1 MLFWIFLLWLLL
13 EQKVFIAILGWCTEK
28 NLKKINI
35 SERVKWILTSDLLG
49 EMSKHSSNF
58 KPCNRIGK
66 AGERISGINK
76 SITCVES
83 FSGAVTTGSVGNTVK
98 ERLWHNGTK
107 TFGLGCTRT
116 WLATWT
122 TVVVTSTAKTKLTT
136 AQVRGTAAVLGLDGF
151 GVET

>member
-1 MLFWIFLLWLLL
+1 MLFWILLLLLIL
-13 EQKVFIAILGWCTEK
+13 EQKLFIAILGWCTK
-28 NLKKINI
+28 KLRKINI
-35 SERVKWILTSDLLG
+35 SEKVKWILTSDLLG

-58 KPCNRIGK
+58 KTCNRVGK
-66 AGERISGINK
+66 AGERISGVNK

-98 ERLWHNGTK
+98 ERLRHNGTK

-122 TVVVTSTAKTKLTT
+122 TVVVTSTAKTELTT